1 MSTKSFLQAKD
12 IEPENPLLSGIRT
25 IIETAFYGNNVE
37 RIPNLQTAYQLS
49 KRKPRND
56 CHRSTN
62 HAC

>member
-37 RIPNLQTAYQLS
+37 
-49 KRKPRND
+49 
-56 CHRSTN
+56 
-62 HAC
+62 